1 MVGEGTGFHSL
12 LISSATHE
20 KCFLPTMKQIG
31 VLLFLLEWENG
42 KMGKT
47 TSLSL
52 GAELTQKTTLVLA
65 ETLYC

>member
-1 MVGEGTGFHSL
+1 
-12 LISSATHE
+12 
-20 KCFLPTMKQIG
+20 MKQIG